1 VRWGEIRRFA
11 WIENAELLIN
21 AIQQTAYEP
30 TPLSNV
36 NQGTTMNAQQT
47 QAAYRQKIE
56 AELALVQAQ
65 LAEFKDQPRSLTAE
79 DRAKHVHRMEA
90 LERRF
95 ADAKAQW
102 RQALDGADEDVWN
115 QMKHRAEGVWKG
127 LQDEIQKTIA
137 EV

>member
-1 VRWGEIRRFA
+1 
-11 WIENAELLIN
+11 
-21 AIQQTAYEP
+21 
-30 TPLSNV
+30 
-36 NQGTTMNAQQT
+36 MNAQET

-79 DRAKHVHRMEA
+79 DRAKHIHRMEA
-90 LERRF
+90 LEQRF
-95 ADAKAQW
+95 ADAKVQW

-115 QMKHRAEGVWKG
+115 QMKNRAESVWKG

>member
-1 VRWGEIRRFA
+1 VHWGKIRRSA
-11 WIENAELLIN
+11 WSEIAELLIN
-21 AIQQTAYEP
+21 TNEQTAYEP
-30 TPLSNV
+30 HACKRQPKDSA
-36 NQGTTMNAQQT
+36 MNAQET

-65 LAEFKDQPRSLTAE
+65 LAEYKTQPRSLTAE

-90 LERRF
+90 LEQRF
-95 ADAKAQW
+95 AEAKAQW

>member
-1 VRWGEIRRFA
+1 
-11 WIENAELLIN
+11 
-21 AIQQTAYEP
+21 
-30 TPLSNV
+30 
-36 NQGTTMNAQQT
+36 MNAQET

-65 LAEFKDQPRSLTAE
+65 LAEYKDQPRSLTAE
-79 DRAKHVHRMEA
+79 DRAKHIHRMEA

-127 LQDEIQKTIA
+127 LQDEIQKAIA